1 MQEFTQ
7 DEVTLMYEQ
16 EPDYTALCT
25 NVAFDFV
32 GTKIAQK
39 TVRLDWGGGPLVT
52 FVLIPPLTIFDAER

>member
-7 DEVTLMYEQ
+7 DEVTLMAEQ
-16 EPDYTALCT
+16 KPEYTALCT

-52 FVLIPPLTIFDAER
+52 FVLKDPLILLDAER